1 MILNRNHEIR
11 SIDYKV
17 KCKKENNDSNILKYN
32 GTTLTY
38 NLFHLRE
45 IGFAYEFVVFDT
57 PNLKFDPLSFS
68 FVI

>member
-1 MILNRNHEIR
+1 MQ
-11 SIDYKV
+11 
-17 KCKKENNDSNILKYN
+17 KENNDSDILKDN

-45 IGFAYEFVVFDT
+45 IGFAYEFVMVDT